1 MICFASRYI
10 PVYTDVRE
18 AKQWEKNSW
27 SSSLIPEGSYIANRV
42 VISFETVCYTSFW
55 KRKKT
60 KIIKFSLFLSLTR
73 SRLCIVII
81 KQRDSKQI
89 PYCDFQLDLCFP
101 LILPV
106 FSYAR
111 RTVIQQNGFSTIFLL
126 SLWPS
131 LIPIGR
137 IIIYTWE
144 NCLKENF
151 GVYVSE
157 LIDKKVV
164 GNYSNESGN
173 ER

>member
-1 MICFASRYI
+1 MGEKFVIIIFDSRGFLYSQPSRYLF
-10 PVYTDVRE
+10 R
-18 AKQWEKNSW
+18 
-27 SSSLIPEGSYIANRV
+27 NRLLYE
-42 VISFETVCYTSFW
+42 FM
-55 KRKKT
+55 KKKENENY
-60 KIIKFSLFLSLTR
+60 KIFPFLSLTR

-111 RTVIQQNGFSTIFLL
+111 RTVIQQNGFSTFFLL

>member
-18 AKQWEKNSW
+18 AKQWEKNPW

-111 RTVIQQNGFSTIFLL
+111 RTVIQQNGFSTFFF
-126 SLWPS
+126 
-131 LIPIGR
+131 
-137 IIIYTWE
+137 IIIMTITYSYRS
-144 NCLKENF
+144 NHHLHLRKL
-151 GVYVSE
+151 SKRE
-157 LIDKKVV
+157 LWSIRIGADRQK
-164 GNYSNESGN
+164 SCW
-173 ER
+173 